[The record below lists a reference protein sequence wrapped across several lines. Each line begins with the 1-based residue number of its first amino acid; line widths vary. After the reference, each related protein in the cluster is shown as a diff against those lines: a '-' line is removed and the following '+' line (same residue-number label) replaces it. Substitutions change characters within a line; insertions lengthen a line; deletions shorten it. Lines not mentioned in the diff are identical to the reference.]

1 MSETFEQKLRRAF
14 QAIQG
19 VKIPDLPEEVIA
31 LDNEVSSRYSNT

>member
-19 VKIPDLPEEVIA
+19 VAIPDLPEEVIA
-31 LDNEVSSRYSNT
+31 LNAEVSSRYPT